1 MHEPPVSEYDKF
13 AYPSAVYPQTHPDRL
28 SAIAMLMGLEPARLE
43 RARVLE
49 LGCGDGNNL
58 ITMACTLP
66 EANFL
71 GMDLAIEPIRRGRET
86 IAALGLTN
94 IALRQKN
101 VLETTADLGVF
112 DYIIAHG
119 LYSWVPEA
127 VRERILQISREHLA
141 ENGVAY
147 VSYNAYPGN
156 HLRDAARRMMRFHVQ
171 QFSEPPEQIR
181 QARAFLRFVSEAKIK
196 PGLWQDLLR
205 HQFERIEK
213 YVDAGFFHDDLSPI
227 NQPFYFYEFLE
238 AAARHHLQFLA
249 EADFT
254 EMQLPGITDQAASV
268 LGKIEQ
274 LNRTAREQYLDFII
288 GRAFRQTLLCRQDRK
303 FDREP
308 KPERVCSLFAAADV
322 KLVNSAADPAGPG
335 MEDFQRGKAVIAT
348 DQPVLKSALVFLG
361 RVWPRRV
368 PFSELLNT
376 ARARARRDESSGQST
391 LDSDRRDLAEFLLRC
406 YAIGFVDL
414 HSYAS
419 TFVTEISER
428 PIASPL
434 ARYQIRKGPGVSSL
448 RHLPLKI
455 DDALGRDL
463 LQLLDG
469 ARDHAALLKEL
480 GEAVK
485 AGSTPAYCDGK
496 PVTDPQKAAE
506 VLAAQLTPSLV
517 GLAGL
522 GLLIG

>member
-28 SAIAMLMGLEPARLE
+28 SAISTLMGLEPARLE

-213 YVDAGFFHDDLSPI
+213 YVDAGFFHDDLSPM

-238 AAARHHLQFLA
+238 A
-249 EADFT
+249 
-254 EMQLPGITDQAASV
+254 
-268 LGKIEQ
+268 
-274 LNRTAREQYLDFII
+274 
-288 GRAFRQTLLCRQDRK
+288 
-303 FDREP
+303 
-308 KPERVCSLFAAADV
+308 
-322 KLVNSAADPAGPG
+322 
-335 MEDFQRGKAVIAT
+335 
-348 DQPVLKSALVFLG
+348 
-361 RVWPRRV
+361 
-368 PFSELLNT
+368 
-376 ARARARRDESSGQST
+376 
-391 LDSDRRDLAEFLLRC
+391 
-406 YAIGFVDL
+406 
-414 HSYAS
+414 
-419 TFVTEISER
+419 
-428 PIASPL
+428 
-434 ARYQIRKGPGVSSL
+434 
-448 RHLPLKI
+448 
-455 DDALGRDL
+455 
-463 LQLLDG
+463 
-469 ARDHAALLKEL
+469 
-480 GEAVK
+480 
-485 AGSTPAYCDGK
+485 
-496 PVTDPQKAAE
+496 
-506 VLAAQLTPSLV
+506 
-517 GLAGL
+517 
-522 GLLIG
+522 